1 MNMEIGD
8 AVISIDPPQAQF
20 VLQPSVSRGTPFAVA
35 FEPGDQGAVGIGI
48 QGNGIVTG
56 GGGLKG
62 GVAV

>member
-48 QGNGIVTG
+48 PVSYTHLTLPTILLV
-56 GGGLKG
+56 
-62 GVAV
+62 